1 MLRRHSI
8 LFFQL
13 AILLIIIASL
23 VLIVWSSLYQTNM
36 MIAIAI
42 MIVLGVLVGMMVPS
56 ILISWLIIALTTLG
70 SAILLLGYVVVAAPI
85 KLALL
90 FTFPVI
96 ASVTLVAREM
106 ITGWGWLDKNRSEIQ
121 SYAAHYD
128 PVTKLLTRY
137 NAVKL
142 YEKCMVYIH
151 DRDEVNLWTNVTA
164 IHWTHSTQFQQF
176 HEQEYNQM
184 LQEIARVLK
193 VDRLPSEM
201 LYYLGNATFM
211 IISHELSDKVLKQL
225 NDQTKNLLGA
235 IEINGAPAQYK
246 WGTQKIDRKNV
257 EHFMNFEKIDR
268 HLQREMETDIVTE
281 YLKGN
286 MIDG

>member
-1 MLRRHSI
+1 
-8 LFFQL
+8 
-13 AILLIIIASL
+13 
-23 VLIVWSSLYQTNM
+23 

-85 KLALL
+85 KMALL

-257 EHFMNFEKIDR
+257 ERFMNFEKIDR

-286 MIDG
+286 VIDG

>member
-1 MLRRHSI
+1 MFRRHSI

-13 AILLIIIASL
+13 AIMMVIIASMA
-23 VLIVWSSLYQTNM
+23 LIIWSSLYQTNM
-36 MIAIAI
+36 MIAMAV
-42 MIVLGVLVGMMVPS
+42 MIGLGVLVGMMIPS
-56 ILISWLIIALTTLG
+56 
-70 SAILLLGYVVVAAPI
+70 I

-96 ASVTLVAREM
+96 ASLTLVAREM

-142 YEKCMVYIH
+142 YEKCMLYIH
-151 DRDEVNLWTNVTA
+151 DRDDVNLWTNVSA
-164 IHWTHSTQFQQF
+164 VHWTHSTQFQQF

-193 VDRLPSEM
+193 IDRLPSES

-211 IISHELSDKVLKQL
+211 IISHELSDRVLEQL
-225 NDQTKNLLGA
+225 NDQTKRLLSK
-235 IEINGAPAQYK
+235 IEVNGAAAQYK
-246 WGTQKIDRKNV
+246 WGTQKIDRQNV
-257 EHFMNFEKIDR
+257 AHFMTFEKVDR

-286 MIDG
+286 EIDG

>member
-1 MLRRHSI
+1 MFRRHSI

-13 AILLIIIASL
+13 SIMMVIIASL
-23 VLIVWSSLYQTNM
+23 ALIIWSSLYKTNM
-36 MIAIAI
+36 MIAMAV
-42 MIVLGVLVGMMVPS
+42 MIGLGVLVGMMIPS

-70 SAILLLGYVVVAAPI
+70 SAILLLGYVVIAALI

-96 ASVTLVAREM
+96 ASLTLVAREM
-106 ITGWGWLDKNRSEIQ
+106 IAGWGWLDKKRSEIQ

-142 YEKCMVYIH
+142 YEKCMLYTH
-151 DRDEVNLWTNVTA
+151 DRDDVNLWTNVSA
-164 IHWTHSTQFQQF
+164 VHWTHSTQFQQF

-193 VDRLPSEM
+193 IDRLPSES

-211 IISHELSDKVLKQL
+211 IISHELSDRVLEQL
-225 NDQTKNLLGA
+225 NDHTKRLLNK
-235 IEINGAPAQYK
+235 IEVNGAAAQYK
-246 WGTQKIDRKNV
+246 WGTQKIDRQNV
-257 EHFMNFEKIDR
+257 AHFMTFEKVDR

-286 MIDG
+286 VIDG

>member
-13 AILLIIIASL
+13 AILLVIIASL

-36 MIAIAI
+36 MIAIAT

-151 DRDEVNLWTNVTA
+151 DREEVNLWTNITA

-286 MIDG
+286 VIDG

>member
-13 AILLIIIASL
+13 AILLVIIASL

-128 PVTKLLTRY
+128 PITKLLTRY

-257 EHFMNFEKIDR
+257 ERFMNFEKIDR

>member
-1 MLRRHSI
+1 MLRRHSV
-8 LFFQL
+8 LFFKL
-13 AILLIIIASL
+13 AILLVIIASL

-70 SAILLLGYVVVAAPI
+70 SAILLLGYVVVATPI

-106 ITGWGWLDKNRSEIQ
+106 ITGWSWLDKNRSEIQ

-128 PVTKLLTRY
+128 PVTKLLTRH
-137 NAVKL
+137 NAVKQ

-151 DRDEVNLWTNVTA
+151 DRDEVNLRINVTT

-176 HEQEYNQM
+176 HEQEYNQI
-184 LQEIARVLK
+184 LQKIARVLK

-235 IEINGAPAQYK
+235 IEINDAPAQYK

-257 EHFMNFEKIDR
+257 EYFMTFEKINR

-281 YLKGN
+281 YLKGEH
-286 MIDG
+286 DR

>member
-13 AILLIIIASL
+13 AILLVIIASL

-96 ASVTLVAREM
+96 ASVTLVARKT

-151 DRDEVNLWTNVTA
+151 DREEVNLCTNITA

-235 IEINGAPAQYK
+235 IEINDAPAQYK

-257 EHFMNFEKIDR
+257 EHFMTFEKINR
-268 HLQREMETDIVTE
+268 HLQRKMETDIVTE
-281 YLKGN
+281 YLKGEH
-286 MIDG
+286 DR

>member
-13 AILLIIIASL
+13 AILLVIIASL

-36 MIAIAI
+36 MIAIAV
-42 MIVLGVLVGMMVPS
+42 MIVLGVLVGMVVPS
-56 ILISWLIIALTTLG
+56 ILISWMIIALTTLG

-96 ASVTLVAREM
+96 ASVTLIAREM
-106 ITGWGWLDKNRSEIQ
+106 VTGWGWLDKNRSEIQ

-137 NAVKL
+137 NAAKL
-142 YEKCMVYIH
+142 YEKCMVYIY

-184 LQEIARVLK
+184 LQEIARALK

-201 LYYLGNATFM
+201 LYYLDNATFM

-257 EHFMNFEKIDR
+257 ERFMTFEKIER

-286 MIDG
+286 VIDG

>member
-13 AILLIIIASL
+13 AILLVIIASL

-151 DRDEVNLWTNVTA
+151 DREEVNLWTNITA
-164 IHWTHSTQFQQF
+164 IHWIHSTQFQQF

-286 MIDG
+286 VIDG

>member
-13 AILLIIIASL
+13 AILLVIIASL

-85 KLALL
+85 KMALL

-257 EHFMNFEKIDR
+257 ERFMNFEKIDR

-286 MIDG
+286 VIDG

>member
-1 MLRRHSI
+1 MFRRHSI

-13 AILLIIIASL
+13 AIMMVIIASMA
-23 VLIVWSSLYQTNM
+23 LIIWSSLYQTNM
-36 MIAIAI
+36 MIAMAV
-42 MIVLGVLVGMMVPS
+42 MIGLGVLVGMIPS

-70 SAILLLGYVVVAAPI
+70 SAILLLGYVVIAAPI

-96 ASVTLVAREM
+96 ASLTLVAREM

-142 YEKCMVYIH
+142 YEKCMLYIH
-151 DRDEVNLWTNVTA
+151 DRDDVNLWTNVSA
-164 IHWTHSTQFQQF
+164 IHWAHSTQF

-184 LQEIARVLK
+184 LQEIARV
-193 VDRLPSEM
+193 
-201 LYYLGNATFM
+201 
-211 IISHELSDKVLKQL
+211 
-225 NDQTKNLLGA
+225 
-235 IEINGAPAQYK
+235 
-246 WGTQKIDRKNV
+246 
-257 EHFMNFEKIDR
+257 
-268 HLQREMETDIVTE
+268 
-281 YLKGN
+281 
-286 MIDG
+286 

>member
-13 AILLIIIASL
+13 AILLVIIASL

-151 DRDEVNLWTNVTA
+151 DREEVNLWTNITA

-286 MIDG
+286 VIDG

>member
-13 AILLIIIASL
+13 AILLVIIASL

-56 ILISWLIIALTTLG
+56 ILIGWLIIALTTLG

-151 DRDEVNLWTNVTA
+151 DREEVNLWTNITA

>member
-13 AILLIIIASL
+13 AILLVIIASL

-42 MIVLGVLVGMMVPS
+42 MIILGVLVGMMVPS

-151 DRDEVNLWTNVTA
+151 DREEVNLWINVTA

-176 HEQEYNQM
+176 HEQEYNQI
-184 LQEIARVLK
+184 LQKIARVLK

-211 IISHELSDKVLKQL
+211 IISHELSDKILKQL

-235 IEINGAPAQYK
+235 IEINDAPAQYK

-257 EHFMNFEKIDR
+257 EHFMTFEKINR

-281 YLKGN
+281 YLKGEH
-286 MIDG
+286 DR

>member
-193 VDRLPSEM
+193 IDRLPSEM

>member
-8 LFFQL
+8 SFFQL
-13 AILLIIIASL
+13 AILLVIIASL

-96 ASVTLVAREM
+96 ASVTLVARKT

-151 DRDEVNLWTNVTA
+151 DREEVNLCTNITA

-235 IEINGAPAQYK
+235 IEINDAPAQYK

-257 EHFMNFEKIDR
+257 EHFMTFEKINR
-268 HLQREMETDIVTE
+268 HLQRKMETDIVTE
-281 YLKGN
+281 YLKGEH
-286 MIDG
+286 DR

>member
-13 AILLIIIASL
+13 AILLVIIASL

-151 DRDEVNLWTNVTA
+151 DREEVNLWTNITA

>member
-13 AILLIIIASL
+13 AILLVIIASL

-281 YLKGN
+281 YIKGN

>member
-13 AILLIIIASL
+13 AILLVIIASL

-151 DRDEVNLWTNVTA
+151 DRDEVNLWTNITA

>member
-1 MLRRHSI
+1 MLRRHSV
-8 LFFQL
+8 LFFKL
-13 AILLIIIASL
+13 AILLVIIASL
-23 VLIVWSSLYQTNM
+23 VLIVWSSLYHTNM
-36 MIAIAI
+36 MIAVAI

-85 KLALL
+85 KMALL

-106 ITGWGWLDKNRSEIQ
+106 ITGWSWLDKNRSGIQ
-121 SYAAHYD
+121 SYVAHYD

-151 DRDEVNLWTNVTA
+151 DRDEVNLRINVTT
-164 IHWTHSTQFQQF
+164 IHWTHSIQFKQF

-184 LQEIARVLK
+184 LQKIARVLK
-193 VDRLPSEM
+193 ADRLPSEM

-211 IISHELSDKVLKQL
+211 IISFELSDKVLKQL

-235 IEINGAPAQYK
+235 IEINDAPAQYK
-246 WGTQKIDRKNV
+246 WGTQNIDRKNV
-257 EHFMNFEKIDR
+257 ERFMTFEKINR

-286 MIDG
+286 VIDG

>member
-13 AILLIIIASL
+13 AILLVIIASL

-286 MIDG
+286 VIDG

>member
-13 AILLIIIASL
+13 AILLVIIASL

-257 EHFMNFEKIDR
+257 ERFMNFEKIDR

>member
-13 AILLIIIASL
+13 AILLVIIASL

-151 DRDEVNLWTNVTA
+151 DRDEINLWTNITA

-268 HLQREMETDIVTE
+268 HLQREMETNIVTE

-286 MIDG
+286 VIDG

>member
-1 MLRRHSI
+1 MLRRHSV
-8 LFFQL
+8 LFFKL
-13 AILLIIIASL
+13 AILLVIIASL
-23 VLIVWSSLYQTNM
+23 VLIVWSSLYHTNM
-36 MIAIAI
+36 MIAVAI

-151 DRDEVNLWTNVTA
+151 DRDEVNLRINVTT
-164 IHWTHSTQFQQF
+164 IHWTHSTQFKQF

-184 LQEIARVLK
+184 LQKIARVLK

-211 IISHELSDKVLKQL
+211 IISFELSDKVLKQL

-235 IEINGAPAQYK
+235 IEINDAPAQYK

-257 EHFMNFEKIDR
+257 ERFMTFEKINR

-286 MIDG
+286 VIDG

>member
-1 MLRRHSI
+1 MFRRHSI

-13 AILLIIIASL
+13 AIMMVIIASMA
-23 VLIVWSSLYQTNM
+23 LIIWSSLYQTNM
-36 MIAIAI
+36 MIAMAV
-42 MIVLGVLVGMMVPS
+42 MIGLGVLVGMMIPS

-70 SAILLLGYVVVAAPI
+70 SAILLLGYVVIAAPI

-96 ASVTLVAREM
+96 ASLTLVAREM

-142 YEKCMVYIH
+142 YEKCMLYIH
-151 DRDEVNLWTNVTA
+151 DRDDVNLWTNVSA
-164 IHWTHSTQFQQF
+164 VHWTHSTQFQQF

-193 VDRLPSEM
+193 IDRLPSES

-211 IISHELSDKVLKQL
+211 IISHELSDRVLEQL
-225 NDQTKNLLGA
+225 NDQTKRLLSE
-235 IEINGAPAQYK
+235 IEVNGAAAQYK
-246 WGTQKIDRKNV
+246 WGTQKFDRQNV
-257 EHFMNFEKIDR
+257 AHFMTFEKVGR

-286 MIDG
+286 EIDG

>member
-1 MLRRHSI
+1 MLRRHSV
-8 LFFQL
+8 LFFKL
-13 AILLIIIASL
+13 SILLVIIASL
-23 VLIVWSSLYQTNM
+23 VLIVWSSLYHTNM
-36 MIAIAI
+36 MIAVAI

-85 KLALL
+85 KMTLL

-106 ITGWGWLDKNRSEIQ
+106 ITGWGWLDKNRSGIQ
-121 SYAAHYD
+121 SYVAHYD

-151 DRDEVNLWTNVTA
+151 DRDEVNLCISVTA
-164 IHWTHSTQFQQF
+164 IQWTHSTQFKQF

-184 LQEIARVLK
+184 LQKIARVLK

-201 LYYLGNATFM
+201 LYCLGNATFM
-211 IISHELSDKVLKQL
+211 IISFGLSDKVLKHL

-235 IEINGAPAQYK
+235 IEINDAPAQYK

-257 EHFMNFEKIDR
+257 ERFMTFEKINR

-286 MIDG
+286 VIDG

>member
-13 AILLIIIASL
+13 AILLVIIASL

-151 DRDEVNLWTNVTA
+151 DREEVNLWTNITA

-268 HLQREMETDIVTE
+268 HLQRQ
-281 YLKGN
+281 LRCCFCWL
-286 MIDG
+286 

>member
-13 AILLIIIASL
+13 AILLVIIASL

-36 MIAIAI
+36 MIAVAI

-96 ASVTLVAREM
+96 ASATLVAREM

-151 DRDEVNLWTNVTA
+151 DREEVNLWTNVTA

-286 MIDG
+286 VIDG